1 VPNTV
6 VDALEEKIDLKI
18 VEEHLMVEAL
28 QIENVIDVV
37 VKLLFYNFLAGFWLY
52 VLNIASRLILL
63 LLLLFICIFYRI

>member
-6 VDALEEKIDLKI
+6 VDVLEEKIDLKI

-37 VKLLFYNFLAGFWLY
+37 VKLLFYNFLAGF
-52 VLNIASRLILL
+52 
-63 LLLLFICIFYRI
+63 